1 VSPDALAQSPELAA
15 LDILRH
21 AADVA
26 RVALLAAHPELQEG
40 DFVASLMESR
50 SIPACCADAVLTHLE
65 GLEAALARY
74 RALVAAGGPP
84 TTEVGF

>member
-26 RVALLAAHPELQEG
+26 RVALLVAHPELQEG
-40 DFVASLMESR
+40 DFVASLLASR
-50 SIPACCADAVLTHLE
+50 SIPACCADAVLTHLD
-65 GLEAALARY
+65 GLDAALARY
-74 RALVAAGGPP
+74 RELLAIGRPP
-84 TTEVGF
+84 AVEADF